1 MAGFFLLGLQGGIL
15 KYSIDLYQELCP
27 FEHTKQSF
35 RKQSEACLA
44 LADMLAA
51 ALSSWLVHTRDK
63 TDTYAFVQVLGFS
76 SVAYLLSV
84 FMLSPV
90 KAADRK
96 EATKLITLLKSDIRL
111 ELQAKSLLSMEQ
123 WENLKNAPPDFQMCL
138 LVQIGMFLQWW
149 LLGLAIGV
157 LGFQEK
163 RELCWPVLA
172 GLFVGFAFVTLPIQ
186 NRFEDK
192 HRFMAILACALI
204 GSSMFYLQDSR
215 GATVAGLFL
224 VFIEVQLQQ
233 QLTSRVMS
241 QFTRTLFEHWRD
253 LWFSQFTGLAIGL
266 SWTLLT
272 LPLS

>member
-35 RKQSEACLA
+35 RKQSEVCLA

-51 ALSSWLVHTRDK
+51 ALSSWLVHTRDE

-76 SVAYLLSV
+76 CVAYLLSV
-84 FMLSPV
+84 FMLTPIN
-90 KAADRK
+90 AADRK
-96 EATKLITLLKSDIRL
+96 EAAKLITSLKSDVRM
-111 ELQAKSLLSMEQ
+111 ELQARSLLSVEQ

-138 LVQIGMFLQWW
+138 LVQVGMFLQWW

-172 GLFVGFAFVTLPIQ
+172 GLFVGFALVTVPIQ
-186 NRFEDK
+186 NRIEDR

-215 GATVAGLFL
+215 ETTVAGLFL
-224 VFIEVQLQQ
+224 VFLEI
-233 QLTSRVMS
+233 
-241 QFTRTLFEHWRD
+241 
-253 LWFSQFTGLAIGL
+253 
-266 SWTLLT
+266 
-272 LPLS
+272 